1 MSVKKKISKVD
12 IEFLLRNAISD
23 SALKC
28 SYYEKGDLEP
38 DYEKY
43 PEY

>member
-1 MSVKKKISKVD
+1 MSVKKKISIID

-28 SYYEKGDLEP
+28 PYYEISGLEP